1 MKLLQNLSYL
11 YFSFKGRISK
21 FDANFWFLFILPIFV
36 LLLQIFFRVSFSV
49 LNNNLGNMDLVIL
62 WISFFLLL
70 GIILYFS
77 ISITI
82 KRLHDLNLSGK
93 EMFNF
98 NPLNNINTQKR
109 MFFEE
114 WKLETNDYGNQR
126 SIFPEKLKLW
136 KIPIAIGVIALT
148 IFIHITWIQWLSSS
162 MMSTNPLINLA
173 KQELIT
179 NSGVIQRFWENI
191 SIIWIPSF
199 TSQQDNIGGKSEIT
213 LTLSWT
219 IKKWDIQVSLIK
231 EKNMWKVSNIW
242 L

>member
-1 MKLLQNLSYL
+1 
-11 YFSFKGRISK
+11 
-21 FDANFWFLFILPIFV
+21 
-36 LLLQIFFRVSFSV
+36 
-49 LNNNLGNMDLVIL
+49 
-62 WISFFLLL
+62 
-70 GIILYFS
+70 
-77 ISITI
+77 
-82 KRLHDLNLSGK
+82 
-93 EMFNF
+93 
-98 NPLNNINTQKR
+98 